1 MPDPG
6 REVPLKVG
14 DATYILYG
22 GNRALRMIERDT
34 GKSVV
39 ALFSEQG
46 LAEIG
51 VGTLTSITWALL
63 TRHHPDLT
71 VDDVDDI
78 IDDAG
83 YDKVMDAIGKA
94 LEHAFPDAKAQA
106 SAANGAKPGKPR
118 RGTGMRS

>member
-6 REVPLKVG
+6 REVPLKAG
-14 DATYILYG
+14 DATYTLYG

-34 GKSVV
+34 GKSVIV
-39 ALFSEQG
+39 LFSEQG

-51 VGTLTSITWALL
+51 IGTLTSITWALL
-63 TRHHPDLT
+63 SRHHPDLT
-71 VDDVDDI
+71 VDHVDDI
-78 IDDAG
+78 IDEVG
-83 YDKVMDAIGKA
+83 YDEVMEAIGEA

-106 SAANGAKPGKPR
+106 SANGVKPGKPR